1 MEAKDLRIGNLV
13 LSNNPLYRKDW
24 LGKILSI
31 LEIKDESV
39 SVVAIDELPYAFT
52 GGQFL
57 KYIDPI
63 PLTEEILLKC
73 GFKKQGL
80 KILDFYNKS
89 ISWNETFKEISLS
102 IQQGNQYVY
111 LREQNDELPND
122 RMADN
127 IICIFNGDIHGKL
140 YLHQLQN
147 LYFALTNT
155 ELEINL

>member
-1 MEAKDLRIGNLV
+1 MIQAKDLRIGNLV

-24 LGKILSI
+24 LGKVLSI

-63 PLTEEILLKC
+63 PLTEELLLKC
-73 GFKKQGL
+73 GFVVIHIDGSDGIFRIYNL
-80 KILDFYNKS
+80 GAFTYNTNHGWWYLLDK
-89 ISWNETFKEISLS
+89 
-102 IQQGNQYVY
+102 
-111 LREQNDELPND
+111 LRFQ
-122 RMADN
+122 
-127 IICIFNGDIHGKL
+127 ITS
-140 YLHQLQN
+140 LHQLQN
-147 LYFALTNT
+147 LYYSLTNT

>member
-1 MEAKDLRIGNLV
+1 MIQANELRIGNLV

-24 LGKILSI
+24 LGKVLSV

-73 GFKKQGL
+73 GFSSPINGW
-80 KILDFYNKS
+80 YTSPNKTL
-89 ISWNETFKEISLS
+89 EF
-102 IQQGNQYVY
+102 G
-111 LREQNDELPND
+111 
-122 RMADN
+122 
-127 IICIFNGDIHGKL
+127 FNGEGKL
-140 YLHQLQN
+140 ILMDWFLEITSLHQLQN

>member
-1 MEAKDLRIGNLV
+1 MDSKELRIGNLV

-24 LGKILSI
+24 LGKVLSI

-57 KYIDPI
+57 KYIDPL
-63 PLTEEILLKC
+63 PLTEEILLRC
-73 GFKKQGL
+73 GFSVKKSP
-80 KILDFYNKS
+80 ILDFYHIS
-89 ISWNETFKEISLS
+89 ISWNGDYKEISLS
-102 IQQGNQYVY
+102 IELGNQYVY

-122 RMADN
+122 RLADN
-127 IICIFNGDIHGKL
+127 VVCIFNGDIHGKL
-140 YLHQLQN
+140 YLHKLQN
-147 LYFALTNT
+147 IIHALTST

>member
-1 MEAKDLRIGNLV
+1 MKANELRIGNLV

-24 LGKILSI
+24 LGKVLSV

-73 GFKKQGL
+73 GFKKQDYNMSNCHVYQKGSYRVL
-80 KILDFYNKS
+80 KSFNDNNINQDYSLCINGISPPTWS
-89 ISWNETFKEISLS
+89 IAHFK
-102 IQQGNQYVY
+102 YV
-111 LREQNDELPND
+111 
-122 RMADN
+122 
-127 IICIFNGDIHGKL
+127 
-140 YLHQLQN
+140 HQFQN